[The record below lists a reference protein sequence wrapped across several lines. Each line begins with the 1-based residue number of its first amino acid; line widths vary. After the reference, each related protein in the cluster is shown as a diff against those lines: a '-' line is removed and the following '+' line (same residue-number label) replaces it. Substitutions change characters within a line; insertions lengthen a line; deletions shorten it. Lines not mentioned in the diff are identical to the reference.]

1 MGTGA
6 KIKRYLESKGISQA
20 YLGRQTG
27 IAVAKLNLSLNE
39 KRVLKL
45 EEYRLICY
53 ALGVNA
59 DTFLAPEPPESYQS
73 RIKNGCVPRSG

>member
-1 MGTGA
+1 MGTGS
-6 KIKRYLESKGISQA
+6 KIKYYLEANGISQA

-27 IAVAKLNLSLNE
+27 IALAKLNLSLNE

-45 EEYRLICY
+45 EEYRSICY

-59 DTFLAPEPPESYQS
+59 DTFLTPEPPESH
-73 RIKNGCVPRSG
+73 